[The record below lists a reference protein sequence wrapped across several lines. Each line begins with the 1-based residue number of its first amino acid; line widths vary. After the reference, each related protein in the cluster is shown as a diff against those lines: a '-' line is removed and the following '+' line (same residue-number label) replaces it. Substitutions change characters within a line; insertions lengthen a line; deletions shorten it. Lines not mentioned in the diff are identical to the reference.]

1 MSENTRRINVTLPTT
16 LLDELDSLVPAGK
29 RSEVI
34 AEATATYLSR
44 LKVLAAIRETQGAW
58 EEKDHP
64 ELATPDDV
72 SAWLQ
77 ALRSPWRR
85 VPLLVRD
92 RDDNG

>member
-1 MSENTRRINVTLPTT
+1 MPEDTRRINVTLPAT
-16 LLDELDSLVPAGK
+16 LLEELDSLVPAGK

-58 EEKDHP
+58 KEEDHP
-64 ELATPDDV
+64 ELATPADV
-72 SAWLQ
+72 ADWLQ

-85 VPLLVRD
+85 VPLLVGD
-92 RDDNG
+92 RDDDD